1 MDFIDRLTDRVNEI
15 PGLPISCR
23 VGYLDTEE
31 SFVVYPLPGSRTVT
45 EYMDG
50 TKDQQLNFEF
60 AMKSKSQRNIH
71 QTLWSVQNVLEDLEE
86 LESHDDS
93 FEFQD
98 LIITNKPFINQMDDQ
113 GWFVFL
119 LDIQANIT
127 VFKEDE

>member
-1 MDFIDRLTDRVNEI
+1 MDFIERLTARVNEI
-15 PGLPISCR
+15 PGLPINCK
-23 VGYLDTEE
+23 VGYLGTDE
-31 SFVVYPLPGSRTVT
+31 SFVVYPLPGSRTVI